1 MGVDICVI
9 FLWKHREQIYV
20 GVAHDWQGWKTNL
33 LLYGFLHYPPWKE
46 ELCPHRYLPLEA
58 SVTKKWV
65 QNDVEFCRS
74 EKVFSSLVRITCLS
88 TFTIRPTLSSRA
100 ETTALNIFLTI
111 SVWLYFYSS
120 DGDDRIKEFMYEFH
134 NSIIYIPTLLD
145 QRHRGRGLQ
154 IFGELPRENEGPATV
169 IRNILALLFLRRNQM
184 IELNQISVT
193 NRSYCNT
200 SRKNLV
206 DNASCVWIVV
216 LLQNIDDL
224 IVDIYLAIPD
234 ICHFFYTGKI
244 FGE

>member
-1 MGVDICVI
+1 MGVDIGVI

-20 GVAHDWQGWKTNL
+20 GVPHDWQGWKTNL

-58 SVTKKWV
+58 SVKIMLSFVGQKRCFQV
-65 QNDVEFCRS
+65 SLESHVCQPSQSGQRS
-74 EKVFSSLVRITCLS
+74 RQELRQRHWTSSLWFQSGV
-88 TFTIRPTLSSRA
+88 TFTFQMGMI
-100 ETTALNIFLTI
+100 
-111 SVWLYFYSS
+111 
-120 DGDDRIKEFMYEFH
+120 EFH

-224 IVDIYLAIPD
+224 IVHIY
-234 ICHFFYTGKI
+234 
-244 FGE
+244 